1 MTTPRVAY
9 TLALIEAA
17 KARIE
22 GMKVENESRLR
33 LGEAPTHSVTEFFSE
48 AYVLQQLAIQVIQG

>member
-9 TLALIEAA
+9 TLALVEAS

-22 GMKVENESRLR
+22 GMKAENETRLR
-33 LGEAPTHSVTEFFSE
+33 NGEAPAYGEDAFFIE
-48 AYVLQQLAIQVIQG
+48 ADVLQQLAIQVIQG